1 MGWFLVA
8 ALPVWLL
15 VLGIFLWL
23 RRHDPR
29 AKIGVATAVTLLRGV
44 LLGAI
49 AGCLPLP
56 ARGWVAWA
64 PGLLYTT
71 AALGD
76 LLDGY
81 LARRLD
87 QVSALGGRLD
97 VALDALGLLVAPLAA
112 VVLGRL
118 PPWYLLL
125 GATYYV
131 FQGALALR
139 RRLALPIHDERLR
152 PTPHAR
158 MFAGYQMGLV
168 ATVLYPVLGP
178 PGTSI
183 AATLFMIPTLVLFGR
198 EWMVVT
204 GRLDPEAGRAAVAAG
219 RRLLSLGL
227 PVLRAGVAAALVVL
241 CVRRQLS
248 PPALVAAALLAAGIL
263 TRLAAF
269 AAGVALA
276 LILPGGPGPLL
287 AYVAALMLLLA
298 GGGRASLW
306 SPEDRWLFARA
317 GAPRRAPT

>member
-1 MGWFLVA
+1 MRFLLA
-8 ALPVWLL
+8 ASPVWL
-15 VLGIFLWL
+15 VVAAIFLAL
-23 RRHDPR
+23 RRQDPT
-29 AKIGVATAVTLLRGV
+29 AKIGLPTAVTLLRGV

-64 PGLLYTT
+64 PGLLYTA
-71 AALGD
+71 AALLD

-118 PPWYLLL
+118 PTWYLLL
-125 GATYYV
+125 GATYYL
-131 FQGALALR
+131 FHAALWLR
-139 RRLALPIHDERLR
+139 RRLTLPVHDERLR
-152 PTPHAR
+152 PSPHAR

-183 AATLFMIPTLVLFGR
+183 AATLFMLPTLVLFGR
-198 EWMVVT
+198 EWLLVT
-204 GRLDPEAGRAAVAAG
+204 GRLDPEAGRAALAAG

-241 CVRRQLS
+241 CVQRQLP
-248 PPALVAAALLAAGIL
+248 PPALLAAALLAAGIL

-269 AAGVALA
+269 AAAVALA
-276 LILPGGPGPLL
+276 LILPGGPGVLL
-287 AYVAALMLLLA
+287 AYVATLLLLLA

-306 SPEDRWLFARA
+306 SPEDRWLFTPA
-317 GAPRRAPT
+317 GAPRRASG